1 LYKRSCET
9 ADVDEAANK
18 AEVSFSHREV
28 DHKRLSI
35 QPSNRGESRLP
46 GEREKLG
53 RDLKNRMNNLPP
65 KKYLLK
71 IKSLKKL
78 SPCESVN
85 ESKACRY
92 GLVQP
97 EPLST
102 VQWLVRT
109 KRSSKDWDGK
119 SGRFSGPSPGA
130 VLFLEN
136 KPQRPAA
143 NINLKPHDQNIFN
156 VISLQAS
163 PRTML
168 PPDSGFLSQWGGTG

>member
-1 LYKRSCET
+1 MYKRSCET
-9 ADVDEAANK
+9 ADVDEAASK

-28 DHKRLSI
+28 GRIRLSI
-35 QPSNRGESRLP
+35 QPSNRGESRLR

-53 RDLKNRMNNLPP
+53 RDLKIGYVYFKNIIYYLFIKNLP
-65 KKYLLK
+65 
-71 IKSLKKL
+71 
-78 SPCESVN
+78 PCESVN

-119 SGRFSGPSPGA
+119 SGRFAGPSPGA

-143 NINLKPHDQNIFN
+143 NINFRPHDQNICT